1 MPDAEIVFHV
11 KIPALEEFLCN
22 HKQLPV
28 TFPGRPQDAAQMFH
42 GVSGDSHL
50 PSFLGQRRRKAILE
64 KKGNSF
70 PLFRNQAKVSLDPRS
85 LPHPVGARF

>member
-11 KIPALEEFLCN
+11 KIPALEEFPCN

-64 KKGNSF
+64 KK
-70 PLFRNQAKVSLDPRS
+70 AIVSPFSGIKLR
-85 LPHPVGARF
+85 